1 MSVGW
6 AMTYATECA
15 TFIVGMVV
23 LDKKRPHHLGA
34 ASSTGR

>member
-15 TFIVGMVV
+15 TFTVGMAV
-23 LDKKRPHHLGA
+23 LDKR
-34 ASSTGR
+34 GRTF